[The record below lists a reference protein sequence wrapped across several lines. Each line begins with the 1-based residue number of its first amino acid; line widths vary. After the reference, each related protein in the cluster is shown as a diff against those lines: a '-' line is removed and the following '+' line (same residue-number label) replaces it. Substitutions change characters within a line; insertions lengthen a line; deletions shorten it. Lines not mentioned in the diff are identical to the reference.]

1 MKTGISHL
9 NLLNILPKLTCM
21 FYQIFV
27 ICWSWFFN
35 VYIPT
40 TWTVMKKSIE
50 IFAMG
55 MILIHWSRVTHICVN
70 NRNIIGSD
78 NDWSPGRRPA
88 LISTNAWIFLIWTP
102 TTNFSEILIES
113 HTSSFK
119 KVHFKISSGKWRPFC
134 PGLNVLKNI
143 GTLSCEKQNKI
154 YATTL
159 SLKKTWNI
167 YIYIYVWIYG

>member
-1 MKTGISHL
+1 
-9 NLLNILPKLTCM
+9 
-21 FYQIFV
+21 
-27 ICWSWFFN
+27 
-35 VYIPT
+35 
-40 TWTVMKKSIE
+40 
-50 IFAMG
+50 MG
-55 MILIHWSRVTHICVN
+55 MILIHWSRVSHICVN

-88 LISTNAWIFLIWTP
+88 VISSNAWIFLIWTP

-143 GTLSCEKQNKI
+143 GTHSCEKQNKI
-154 YATTL
+154 YTTTL
-159 SLKKTWNI
+159 SLKKTSNI
-167 YIYIYVWIYG
+167 YIYMYEYMDNRLVSYFSPRIIITCFPGDCQHIGSSKLIKKTLQR